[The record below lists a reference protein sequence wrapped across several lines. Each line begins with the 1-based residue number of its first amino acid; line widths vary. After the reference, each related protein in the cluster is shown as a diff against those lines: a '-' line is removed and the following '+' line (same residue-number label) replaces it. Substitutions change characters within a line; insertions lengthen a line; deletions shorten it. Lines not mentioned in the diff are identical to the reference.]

1 MKTSNKLL
9 LGAFIIL
16 VIFMIVA
23 NVTLKN
29 KVDEYKENGIITERV
44 DTIAAD
50 TVEADS
56 IQTAATDSV
65 E

>member
-9 LGAFIIL
+9 LGAFIIF

>member
-9 LGAFIIL
+9 LGAFIIF

-50 TVEADS
+50 TVEVDS

>member
-9 LGAFIIL
+9 LGAFIIFL
-16 VIFMIVA
+16 IFMIVA